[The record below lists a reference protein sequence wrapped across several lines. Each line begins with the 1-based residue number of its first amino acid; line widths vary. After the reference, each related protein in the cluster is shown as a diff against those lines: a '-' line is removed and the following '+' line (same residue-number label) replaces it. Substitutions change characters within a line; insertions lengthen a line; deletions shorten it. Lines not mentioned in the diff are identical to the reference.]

1 MMRIVARPWM
11 VFIVHWNWKA
21 ALLSA
26 GIRGLLFTVVLVPRG
41 AGAMRGAWIEIA
53 FRIALGG
60 CWGSIMQ
67 ELRRARPAWL
77 AGLLIAAVLPTS
89 AHGLEFALFKLGGAT
104 HIKSGMIA
112 SIAFS
117 MASLAVNYG
126 LMRRGLMVTG
136 EGGASLASDFRR
148 FPAALADCAR
158 SANEGVRRVFHN
170 AK

>member
-1 MMRIVARPWM
+1 MRVIARPWT
-11 VFIVHWNWKA
+11 VLIVQWNWKA

-26 GIRGLLFTVVLVPRG
+26 GIRGLLFCVVLVPRG
-41 AGAMRGAWIEIA
+41 AGAMRGAWIEVA

-77 AGLLIAAVLPTS
+77 AGLLMAVALPAW
-89 AHGLEFALFKLGGAT
+89 AHALEFALFKVGGAT

-112 SIAFS
+112 SVSFS
-117 MASLAVNYG
+117 MASLAVNYS

-136 EGGASLASDFRR
+136 EGGASLASDIRR
-148 FPAALADCAR
+148 LPAALADCAR
-158 SANEGVRRVFHN
+158 AAGKGMRRVFQN
-170 AK
+170 PT